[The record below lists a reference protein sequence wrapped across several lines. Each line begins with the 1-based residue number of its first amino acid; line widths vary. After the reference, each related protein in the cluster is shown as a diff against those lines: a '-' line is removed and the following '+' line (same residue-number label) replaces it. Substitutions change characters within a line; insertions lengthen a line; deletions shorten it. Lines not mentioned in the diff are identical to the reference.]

1 MEASRGGRDER
12 GTDDTICANRSLCAD
27 SFRPLSPLKLPT
39 SPISVLFLVVAAAAI
54 VVPAVAARP
63 PAARSAPP
71 SYAQRAEVREFVDE
85 MADEHGFERKGLRQ
99 VFAQVKFQPQIVA
112 AMQRPVLEPPK
123 WFEYAPQ
130 FLSQPRIDAG
140 VVFWN
145 AHAAVLERAQA
156 RFGVPPEVIVAII
169 GVETFYGRNTGRYRV
184 IDALATLAFD
194 YPRRSTFFRGE
205 LKQFLL
211 LTRELSLSPLTPRGS
226 YAGAMGVPQFMPG
239 SYRHYAVDFDAD
251 GRADLWASSDDA
263 IGSVASYLARH
274 DWQPGQP
281 LLLPA
286 MVEPER
292 KDILQGRLDGGLS
305 ERRALDA
312 WARDGVTALQVPA
325 DMGPDPVGLLLL
337 EERTPAGDGARYAI
351 ACANFYVITRYNR
364 SRLYAAAVTELA
376 ASLKAARGFP

>member
-1 MEASRGGRDER
+1 
-12 GTDDTICANRSLCAD
+12 L
-27 SFRPLSPLKLPT
+27 PLKIPT
-39 SPISVLFLVVAAAAI
+39 SHLSLLFLAVAAAAI

-63 PAARSAPP
+63 AAAPRTAPA
-71 SYAQRAEVREFVDE
+71 SYAQRADVRAFVDE
-85 MADEHGFERKGLRQ
+85 MADEHGFERKALRQ
-99 VFAQVKFQPQIVA
+99 MFGQVKFQPQIVA

-140 VVFWN
+140 VVYWN
-145 AHAAVLERAQA
+145 AHAGALERAQA
-156 RFGVPPEVIVAII
+156 SFGVPPEVIVAII

-194 YPRRSTFFRGE
+194 YPRRAAFFRDE

-211 LTRELSLSPLTPRGS
+211 LTRELSLSPLTPLGS

-263 IGSVASYLARH
+263 IGSVASYLAGH

-281 LLLPA
+281 VLLPA
-286 MVEPER
+286 SIEPDR
-292 KDILQGRLDGGLS
+292 RDLVQGRLDGGLS
-305 ERRALDA
+305 ERRPLDA

-325 DMGPDPVGLLLL
+325 EMGPDPVGLLLL
-337 EERTPAGDGARYAI
+337 EERTSAGDGARYAI
-351 ACANFYVITRYNR
+351 ACPNFYVITRYNR

-376 ASLKAARGFP
+376 SSLKTARGLR